1 MVPLEN
7 PPRAPKGARG
17 PPLETPGDAG
27 KINFSQEGMDVKS
40 IDRDVL
46 SSRLVGGGL
55 AGTAM
60 EHMAEAVPGAQSR
73 TLEVIGAEIREHT
86 AALEYHARATIWE
99 AVEIGRRLAEAKDLC
114 RHGEWEGFIS
124 KETAFTARHA
134 NNLIRVFEGYG
145 AQQKSLFGPE
155 LANRNTFSDLSFSK
169 ALALLAIEDEGERE
183 EFALVHDVESMS
195 TRELKE
201 AIRQRDEAVK
211 AAAES
216 EGAAAEAEERLKFAT
231 MKAERLSSELQE
243 AENQEAQLRADMEAL
258 EQQKRKAEQEAAE
271 AGAKLSGAKAEAE
284 TLRQTVKE
292 LESRPVD
299 VAVMSVDREAIDK
312 AKAEAVAEMQERLDK
327 VKAKAERAEEKRKAA
342 EDALAE
348 ANEKLEAA
356 RRNEAQAVI
365 AGDKELANFEMLFSQ
380 TQEKV
385 NVMHGVLLKVR
396 GRGDSDL
403 VGKLQKALL
412 ALSEA
417 VRRCAE

>member
-1 MVPLEN
+1 M
-7 PPRAPKGARG
+7 
-17 PPLETPGDAG
+17 
-27 KINFSQEGMDVKS
+27 KS

-55 AGTAM
+55 AGEAM
-60 EHMAEAVPGAQSR
+60 EHMAEAVPAGGR

-145 AQQKSLFGPE
+145 AEQKSLFGPE
-155 LANRNTFSDLSFSK
+155 LANRKTFSDLSFSK
-169 ALALLAIEDEGERE
+169 ALALLSIEDEGERE

-201 AIRQRDEAVK
+201 AIRQRDEARQK
-211 AAAES
+211 AVRWEEQAGSYAS
-216 EGAAAEAEERLKFAT
+216 ELNDAQNELRELGSK
-231 MKAERLSSELQE
+231 LQE
-243 AENQEAQLRADMEAL
+243 AENQEVQLRADMEAL

-271 AGAKLSGAKAEAE
+271 AGAKLSGAKAESE

-299 VAVMSVDREAIDK
+299 VAVMSVDQEAIDK
-312 AKAEAVAEMQERLDK
+312 AKAEAVAEIQERLDK
-327 VKAKAERAEEKRKAA
+327 AKAKAERAEEKRKAA

-356 RRNEAQAVI
+356 RRAEAQASI

>member
-1 MVPLEN
+1 M
-7 PPRAPKGARG
+7 
-17 PPLETPGDAG
+17 
-27 KINFSQEGMDVKS
+27 KS

-46 SSRLVGGGL
+46 SLRLVGGGL
-55 AGTAM
+55 AGEAM
-60 EHMAEAVPGAQSR
+60 EHMAEAVPAGGR

-145 AQQKSLFGPE
+145 AEQKSLFGPE
-155 LANRNTFSDLSFSK
+155 LANRKTFSDLSFSK
-169 ALALLAIEDEGERE
+169 ALALLSIEDEGERE

-201 AIRQRDEAVK
+201 AIRQRDEARQK
-211 AAAES
+211 AVRWEEQAGSYAS
-216 EGAAAEAEERLKFAT
+216 ELNDAQNELRELGSK
-231 MKAERLSSELQE
+231 LQE
-243 AENQEAQLRADMEAL
+243 AENQEVQLRADMEAL

-271 AGAKLSGAKAEAE
+271 AGAKLSGAKAESE

-299 VAVMSVDREAIDK
+299 VAVMSVDQEAIDK
-312 AKAEAVAEMQERLDK
+312 AKAEAVAEIQERLDK
-327 VKAKAERAEEKRKAA
+327 AKAKAERAEEKRKAA

-356 RRNEAQAVI
+356 RRAEAQASI